1 MHRVLV
7 SALLAFAAAPC
18 VATAQAEPA
27 ATSRARE
34 RAQRLQRA
42 VDEMVALV
50 EEHAEL
56 KFKEPPRV
64 RAATHKQWRA
74 IVKREFE
81 LEKGRDIFEMSLST
95 QGLYL
100 PETKEVVLSPLVVA
114 PLLVEL
120 DDDAPRHKRLA
131 RSHQQATVAHEL
143 VHALQEQRFGL
154 ASKLEASEAPDEV
167 TRFKWLLEG
176 HAVLVEERIAERAL
190 GIEDFML
197 TGPYGGL
204 AVGVDASYVRG
215 RNYFLHVLRAEG
227 MQGVH
232 TRLQRPPTLAAMQE
246 LAKRRPPPAP
256 REAEGGAESTEHEA
270 STERKGAG
278 KRRRGNHP

>member
-1 MHRVLV
+1 MHRVVL
-7 SALLAFAAAPC
+7 SALLALAAAPC

-50 EEHAEL
+50 EKHAEL

-64 RAATHKQWRA
+64 RAANHKQWRA

-81 LEKGRDIFEMSLST
+81 LEKGRDIFEVSLST

-120 DDDAPRHKRLA
+120 DD
-131 RSHQQATVAHEL
+131 
-143 VHALQEQRFGL
+143 
-154 ASKLEASEAPDEV
+154 
-167 TRFKWLLEG
+167 
-176 HAVLVEERIAERAL
+176 AL
-190 GIEDFML
+190 GNVARWL
-197 TGPYGGL
+197 PATTRPS
-204 AVGVDASYVRG
+204 ASPATISVPERG
-215 RNYFLHVLRAEG
+215 SVSMTTWTACLPGSAG
-227 MQGVH
+227 AD
-232 TRLQRPPTLAAMQE
+232 RLP
-246 LAKRRPPPAP
+246 
-256 REAEGGAESTEHEA
+256 
-270 STERKGAG
+270 
-278 KRRRGNHP
+278 